1 MTHIYEFSNF
11 TRLFQPQAAPGG
23 PKPRHHTGCPQAL
36 PPSWV
41 AQLLMWHLALRKR
54 WSQLKGRTIRTLRLL
69 KPWHLNFDVFVSF
82 TCGRRISNALWA
94 PVDIDTSFKLASLAT
109 NRQQETGLALTQ
121 PASLSPDGSKS
132 PGITRNNLRNP
143 ATSCDGKPNLYAFQ
157 SCMGFDT
164 KLCKA
169 CICFGTTVWSRKFV
183 TASVTIISHLQERRC
198 QQKNA

>member
-109 NRQQETGLALTQ
+109 NRQQETGLGTDSTSLTVTRWFQ
-121 PASLSPDGSKS
+121 
-132 PGITRNNLRNP
+132 ITRNHQEQPEEPCNL
-143 ATSCDGKPNLYAFQ
+143 L
-157 SCMGFDT
+157 
-164 KLCKA
+164 
-169 CICFGTTVWSRKFV
+169 
-183 TASVTIISHLQERRC
+183 RR
-198 QQKNA
+198 